1 MTPTKPR
8 PFLVALAT
16 AVASQDGVVAAG
28 DSVRNLPTRLGAEQR
43 LLPGVGHPVSGHLS
57 VVEDLPAERVPIHQ
71 AWRGEGK
78 PQGLPTKRSPPGL
91 LLRIVSHLDLEDIA
105 RLSQTSQRFSKL
117 CKSEALWERIVRA
130 ACDHVSPDLRALA
143 AQVGWRQTFFTN
155 KLQLQRQ
162 LRRRRQ
168 RQGGHRKGAP

>member
-78 PQGLPTKRSPPGL
+78 PQGLPTKRSPPGWAGHIMQF
-91 LLRIVSHLDLEDIA
+91 RDDHWTRAVTDWIPRDVK
-105 RLSQTSQRFSKL
+105 RLCGRPPTRWSDFVKTLNERF
-117 CKSEALWERIVRA
+117 EALPIPGASRCHWA
-130 ACDHVSPDLRALA
+130 TLA
-143 AQVGWRQTFFTN
+143 RDRD
-155 KLQLQRQ
+155 K
-162 LRRRRQ
+162 
-168 RQGGHRKGAP
+168 